1 MNTSL
6 ASRRAALAIA
16 LSLCASAAASQIEQL
31 PHPDTTAG
39 NFFGVAVSIDGTR
52 ALVGASGDNSCLAG
66 GGAAYV
72 FEQNEHT
79 QRWSRVA
86 RLVASNCEERRFFG
100 RSVALSGERALVA
113 STNEEGLRSDPDV
126 TYVFERD
133 TSGTWLQT
141 ATLTTGNDYLD
152 GATGTVVALEEDQAF
167 LTTWG
172 DTSHGQYGG
181 ATYAF
186 RYDASTKRWGDA
198 VRLSSTGG
206 ISHGIFGG
214 DASISGNKLVVPS
227 SRYLENKS
235 GSVYVFERSA
245 KGDWSQAMRID
256 RIDDFFIAVDV
267 DEDRIL
273 IGESRA
279 GSNKSGTAA
288 LYSRDSVGVWQPLA
302 ELRPP
307 TPYQYGA
314 FGSKV
319 ALSGDRALIVG
330 YDEQLRLDINID
342 RVVYVYTHDR
352 VSGTWGYQG
361 IIDIGRVA
369 FGSAIDLDGHLALIG
384 AASENAP
391 GAAYIVQIP

>member
-6 ASRRAALAIA
+6 ASRRATLALA

-31 PHPDTTAG
+31 PHPDTTSG
-39 NFFGVAVSIDGTR
+39 NFFGAAVSIDGSR
-52 ALVGASGDNSCLAG
+52 ALVGASGENSCLRD

-79 QRWSRVA
+79 RRWSRVA
-86 RLVASNCEERRFFG
+86 RLVASDCDERRFFG

-113 STNEEGLRSDPDV
+113 STNEEGMRSDPDV
-126 TYVFERD
+126 AYVFERD

-141 ATLTTGNDYLD
+141 ATLSTGYDYLD
-152 GATGTVVALEEDQAF
+152 GATGTVVALEDDQAL

-172 DTSHGQYGG
+172 DTSHGHYGG
-181 ATYAF
+181 ATYVF
-186 RYDASTKRWGDA
+186 RYDASSKRWSD
-198 VRLSSTGG
+198 VIRLSGSGG
-206 ISHGIFGG
+206 INHGIFGG

-227 SRYLENKS
+227 SRYLENRP
-235 GSVYVFERSA
+235 GSVYIFERSPN
-245 KGDWSQAMRID
+245 GDWNQTTRID

-267 DEDRIL
+267 DEDRL
-273 IGESRA
+273 LVGESRA
-279 GSNKSGTAA
+279 GSNNSGGAV
-288 LYSRDSVGVWQPLA
+288 LFSRDSVGVWQPSA

-307 TPYQYGA
+307 TPFQHGA
-314 FGSKV
+314 FGSEV
-319 ALSGDRALIVG
+319 ALSGDRALVVG
-330 YDEQLRLDINID
+330 YDEQLRLDINIH
-342 RVVYVYTHDR
+342 RVVYVYAHDWI
-352 VSGTWGYQG
+352 SGSWGYQG

-384 AASENAP
+384 AASEDAP